1 LSSEW
6 STLGVTI
13 SGSSP
18 PSAVVG
24 VVNPLS
30 VRALSESWKSDDE
43 ASEVVPSESGLG
55 SMTVTTFGSAEGFFC
70 GGSDMVSCGEMV
82 PSTVGREG
90 ATSGACSFQSYAVI
104 DVGIVA
110 CTGIGD
116 LVLVTSSNM
125 KVDGSFSGDRE
136 AAGVSAPG
144 IVCNGGST
152 IRLVNHG

>member
-82 PSTVGREG
+82 PSTVGRVG
-90 ATSGACSFQSYAVI
+90 ATCGACSFQSYAVI
-104 DVGIVA
+104 DV
-110 CTGIGD
+110 GIGD